1 MEAASRMGAQPQDS
15 WLLDAQPKIGLL
27 RGFASV
33 SMRLVLLVMLPLSV
47 VFLFAFILEYR
58 AEVRAER
65 ARLVAQEVAVIQRGI
80 RWVERELEIA
90 TSDLQFIAD
99 LVAEGVGDGSLD
111 QLTALE
117 QSALAFVRSRPGY
130 FQIRFIDATGHEVI
144 HIENPASGPRIT
156 PKSELQNK
164 SERGYFTDT
173 MRLEPGGVF
182 VSRMDLNVERGVVE
196 EPYKPVVR
204 LATPIDDAAGQRR
217 GIVVLNAHGGH
228 FLRAFEPNTDEAG
241 IQRMIV
247 DSEGY
252 WLQHRPEVEWGF
264 ALEHGRSFQRT
275 FPEVWE
281 QLLMRPQDGV
291 EAGEGL
297 FYFDAVALRP
307 AASSDAA
314 QAREPQAWMFIS
326 LVPRRL
332 LDDIAV
338 QVATPLLVIAMP
350 LYFALLVVGWALA
363 AAIQRRRLADEALRS
378 LEAVR
383 SAMMRAALEGIVV
396 MDEAGIT
403 LEFNPSARRIF
414 GYTREEVRGKLVA
427 DLIIPPA
434 HRETHRKGLEHYL
447 ATGEGRIIDK
457 HIDELT
463 AIRKGGEEF
472 PVELTVCPVMV
483 AGKQLFCGFLRDL
496 SERGRSET
504 AAEPP
509 DDSSQT

>member
-1 MEAASRMGAQPQDS
+1 
-15 WLLDAQPKIGLL
+15 
-27 RGFASV
+27 
-33 SMRLVLLVMLPLSV
+33 
-47 VFLFAFILEYR
+47 
-58 AEVRAER
+58 
-65 ARLVAQEVAVIQRGI
+65 
-80 RWVERELEIA
+80 
-90 TSDLQFIAD
+90 
-99 LVAEGVGDGSLD
+99 
-111 QLTALE
+111 
-117 QSALAFVRSRPGY
+117 
-130 FQIRFIDATGHEVI
+130 
-144 HIENPASGPRIT
+144 
-156 PKSELQNK
+156 
-164 SERGYFTDT
+164 
-173 MRLEPGGVF
+173 
-182 VSRMDLNVERGVVE
+182 
-196 EPYKPVVR
+196 
-204 LATPIDDAAGQRR
+204 LATPIDDVTGQRR
-217 GIVVLNAHGGH
+217 GIVVVNAHGGH
-228 FLRAFEPNTDEAG
+228 FLRAFEPNADETG

-247 DSEGY
+247 DSDGY

-281 QLLMRPQDGV
+281 QLLLHPQDGV
-291 EAGEGL
+291 EADEGL
-297 FYFDAVALRP
+297 FYFEEVALRP
-307 AASSDAA
+307 VATSGDAK
-314 QAREPQAWMFIS
+314 AREPQSWLFIS

-338 QVATPLLVIAMP
+338 RVATPLLVIAMP

-363 AAIQRRRLADEALRS
+363 AALQRRRLADEAVRS

-396 MDEAGIT
+396 MDQTGTT

-414 GYTREEVRGKLVA
+414 GYTREEVRGKRVA

-434 HRETHRKGLEHYL
+434 HREAHRIGLEHYL

-496 SERGRSET
+496 SETGRRET
-504 AAEPP
+504 TAEPRGA
-509 DDSSQT
+509 SG